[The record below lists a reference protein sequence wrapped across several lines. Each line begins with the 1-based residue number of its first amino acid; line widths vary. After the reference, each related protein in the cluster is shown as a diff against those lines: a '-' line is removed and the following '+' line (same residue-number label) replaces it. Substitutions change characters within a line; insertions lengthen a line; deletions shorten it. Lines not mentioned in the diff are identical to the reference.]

1 MNASTDNIDDSPTTL
16 TLDQKRSL
24 YKDGYIILRNAV
36 SAKLVQVAL
45 DRIHRAKRGENI
57 GGESAM
63 TDLINAS
70 SITPILTEAMGTFD
84 PPVFCQVGVSKV
96 REPGEH
102 FNNLGYPDKDMPYF
116 NAETHMDGSLT
127 IAIPQD
133 VQEGSEDDIYQRY
146 IASGPKGDL
155 GRSPDVIGHNMG
167 PLFDDPEMT
176 LGLGSFTAFVFVC
189 LNDQTVEGRGQT
201 ALLRGA
207 HHATEKFFRW
217 QYETNGK
224 LGPEGPGWPRLN
236 HEAPNRCGLVYLPDA
251 VRDQFID
258 ETSESTPDGKK
269 WPRPTQILMDA
280 GDACI
285 TMYHIPHS
293 GTRNELGTESRKNM
307 IFRVRN
313 KKRQP
318 NQIHNGITDHPDRGP
333 AGGWLEYEEGNN
345 PWERSKY
352 AMCNMWD
359 EWEGMREVVAEE
371 KSKEVTSQATN

>member
-1 MNASTDNIDDSPTTL
+1 MSTEIATDTATTL

-24 YKDGYIILRNAV
+24 YKDGYIILRNVV
-36 SAKLVQVAL
+36 SEKLVQAAL
-45 DRIHRAKRGENI
+45 DRIHAAKRGENI
-57 GGESAM
+57 GSEREM

-84 PPVFCQVGVSKV
+84 PPSFCQVGVSKV
-96 REPGEH
+96 REPGDH
-102 FNNLGYPDKDMPYF
+102 FNNLGYRDKEMPYY

-127 IAIPQD
+127 IAIPQE
-133 VQEGSEDDIYQRY
+133 VQEGTEDEIYNRY

-207 HHATEKFFRW
+207 HHAAEKFFRW

-236 HEAPNRCGLVYLPDA
+236 HEAPNRCGLVYLPEA

-258 ETSESTPDGKK
+258 ENSESTPDGKK

-293 GTRNELGTESRKNM
+293 GTRNELGSESRKNM
-307 IFRVRN
+307 IFRIRN

-318 NQIHNGITDHPDRGP
+318 DKVHNGITDHPDRGP
-333 AGGWLEYEEGNN
+333 SGAWLEYEDGNN
-345 PWERSKY
+345 PWERSKF

-359 EWEGMREVVAEE
+359 EWEGMKEVVADEQL
-371 KSKEVTSQATN
+371 KEASSAT

>member
-1 MNASTDNIDDSPTTL
+1 MSVEIATDTSTTL
-16 TLDQKRSL
+16 TPGQKRSL
-24 YKDGYIILRNAV
+24 YKDGYIILRNVV
-36 SAKLVQVAL
+36 SEKLVQAAL
-45 DRIHRAKRGENI
+45 DRIHAAKRGENI
-57 GGESAM
+57 GGEREM

-70 SITPILTEAMGTFD
+70 SITPILKEAMGTFD
-84 PPVFCQVGVSKV
+84 PPSFCQVGVSKV
-96 REPGEH
+96 REPGDH
-102 FNNLGYPDKDMPYF
+102 FNNLGYRDKEMPYY

-127 IAIPQD
+127 IAIPQE
-133 VQEGSEDDIYQRY
+133 VQEGTEDEIYNRY

-207 HHATEKFFRW
+207 HHAAEKFFRW

-236 HEAPNRCGLVYLPDA
+236 HEAPNRCGLVYLPEA

-258 ETSESTPDGKK
+258 ENSESTPDGKK
-269 WPRPTQILMDA
+269 WPKPTQILMDA

-285 TMYHIPHS
+285 AMYHIPHS

-307 IFRVRN
+307 IFRIRN

-318 NQIHNGITDHPDRGP
+318 EKVHNGITDHPDRGP
-333 AGGWLEYEEGNN
+333 SGAWLEYEDGNN
-345 PWERSKY
+345 PWERSKF

-359 EWEGMREVVAEE
+359 EWEGMQEVVAEE
-371 KSKEVTSQATN
+371 KLKEANSTT